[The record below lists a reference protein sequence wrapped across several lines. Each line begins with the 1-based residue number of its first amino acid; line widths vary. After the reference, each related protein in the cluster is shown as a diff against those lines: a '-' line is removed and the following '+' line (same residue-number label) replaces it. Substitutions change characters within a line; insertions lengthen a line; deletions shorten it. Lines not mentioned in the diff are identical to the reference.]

1 MIKYMTAP
9 RSANIKIT
17 LLVAAVIIVIATL
30 VYTQYIVQQ
39 LLEKERSVADL
50 YANSLEFI
58 VSRTADQSDYSFI
71 FNEVVLQSIDFPM
84 VLTDGNNQPLLDYK
98 LNARNVDFDT
108 TLSSDE
114 QKKVLQQ
121 IISGLDQDNT
131 PIKVVLKV
139 TPEDSM
145 LQYLHYGES
154 ALITKLRWLP
164 YIEIGVAGM
173 FILIGYIGFSYIKR
187 NEQSNIWVGMAKETA
202 HQLGTP
208 LSSLLGWVEMMK
220 EYAAENPKQLST
232 ILDMEHDLNRLY
244 KVTERFSKIG
254 SKPSLKEESLNE
266 VIESVINYFKQRLPS
281 RFAQGKKI
289 DIEIDTKEQFH
300 VNINRE
306 LFEWV
311 IENLIK
317 NALDAMED
325 NIGKISFALTSKGN
339 TIFIDV
345 KDTGKGID
353 MKYKKDIFRPGYSTK
368 RRGWGLGLSLSK
380 RIIESYHQG
389 KLFVKESKIGKGTTF
404 RIKLVK

>member
-1 MIKYMTAP
+1 MTAP

>member
-1 MIKYMTAP
+1 MTAP

-30 VYTQYIVQQ
+30 VYTQYIVHQ

-317 NALDAMED
+317 NALDAMQD
-325 NIGKISFALTSKGN
+325 NIGKISFALTSKGK

-353 MKYKKDIFRPGYSTK
+353 MKYRKDIFRPGYSTK

-389 KLFVKESKIGKGTTF
+389 KLFVKESKLGKGTTF

>member
-1 MIKYMTAP
+1 
-9 RSANIKIT
+9 
-17 LLVAAVIIVIATL
+17 
-30 VYTQYIVQQ
+30 
-39 LLEKERSVADL
+39 
-50 YANSLEFI
+50 
-58 VSRTADQSDYSFI
+58 
-71 FNEVVLQSIDFPM
+71 
-84 VLTDGNNQPLLDYK
+84 
-98 LNARNVDFDT
+98 
-108 TLSSDE
+108 
-114 QKKVLQQ
+114 
-121 IISGLDQDNT
+121 
-131 PIKVVLKV
+131 
-139 TPEDSM
+139 
-145 LQYLHYGES
+145 
-154 ALITKLRWLP
+154 
-164 YIEIGVAGM
+164 
-173 FILIGYIGFSYIKR
+173 
-187 NEQSNIWVGMAKETA
+187 
-202 HQLGTP
+202 
-208 LSSLLGWVEMMK
+208 MMK
-220 EYAAENPKQLST
+220 EYASENPKQLST

-325 NIGKISFALTSKGN
+325 NVGKISFALTSKGKA
-339 TIFIDV
+339 IFIDV

-353 MKYKKDIFRPGYSTK
+353 MKYRKDIFRPGYSTK

>member
-1 MIKYMTAP
+1 MTAP

-30 VYTQYIVQQ
+30 VYTQYIVHQ

-154 ALITKLRWLP
+154 DLITKLRWLP

-220 EYAAENPKQLST
+220 EYASENPKQLST

-325 NIGKISFALTSKGN
+325 NVGKISFALSSKGRI
-339 TIFIDV
+339 IFIDV
-345 KDTGKGID
+345 RDTGKGID
-353 MKYKKDIFRPGYSTK
+353 MKYRKDIFRPGYSTK